1 MTPKIMLLTVI
12 LGLLLLPL
20 AAEARVIGVKNN
32 TASHLMELYISSP
45 NTNDWEE
52 DVLSNNVLGPGE
64 VWNIDFHPSYTTV
77 DLLAVFDNGA
87 EHVYQ
92 NLNITR
98 TSLITLNA
106 NGTANY

>member
-1 MTPKIMLLTVI
+1 MTRKIVLLTVF
-12 LGLLLLPL
+12 LGLLLVPL

-32 TASHLMELYISSP
+32 TGSYLMELYISAT
-45 NTNDWEE
+45 NTNEWEE
-52 DVLSNNVLGPGE
+52 DLLDSNVLGPGE
-64 VWNIDFHPSYTTV
+64 VWRIDFHPSYTTV

-87 EHVYQ
+87 EHVYS

-98 TSLITLNA
+98 TSQITLNS